1 MQENVPLGEIL
12 EAFYFCKSWWIYSKL
27 LTESEICITGYKFEP
42 AGSRRHHFQVIFL
55 VCQFNISSKL
65 HFFWR
70 AIGISCIRKHYLTT
84 WWIYNTSKLGKA
96 STFICYTVYMYLFEL
111 KIVTEWN
118 PITLSFPL
126 YEVYKKYIF
135 AFFA

>member
-42 AGSRRHHFQVIFL
+42 ARSRRHHFQVIFL
-55 VCQFNISSKL
+55 ICQFNISSKL

-96 STFICYTVYMYLFEL
+96 STFICYTLHNVYVLIWTKDCDRM
-111 KIVTEWN
+111 KSHH
-118 PITLSFPL
+118 SFIPVIWGL
-126 YEVYKKYIF
+126 
-135 AFFA
+135 